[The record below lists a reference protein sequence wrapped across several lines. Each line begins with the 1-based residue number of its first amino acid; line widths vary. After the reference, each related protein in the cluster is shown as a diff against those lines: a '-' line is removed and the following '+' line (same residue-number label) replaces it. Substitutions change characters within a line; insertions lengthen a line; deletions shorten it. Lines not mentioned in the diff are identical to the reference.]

1 MTKRIQAKS
10 KICRRLGVNLWGRA
24 KNPLARRDYGPGEHG
39 QKRRKLSDYANQLA
53 AKQKLKRY
61 YANMSER
68 QFRRAYEEAAR
79 QRGDTAENLIALL
92 ERRLDTVV
100 YRGQLRAHPLR
111 CPAADQSRPCAG
123 QRQAREHPEL
133 PGARGRH
140 DRDRR
145 ALAQPPDGAG
155 DDRPSGARRAGVHRR
170 RAQDLPRSSSP
181 ARPRCRTCPTRCR
194 WTRSWSSSTTRAE
207 QRLSFPWQTAPVS
220 LRRRLHV
227 GSRVGR
233 RSR

>member
-24 KNPLARRDYGPGEHG
+24 KNPLARRDYGPGQHG

-53 AKQKLKRY
+53 AKQKLRRY

-100 YRGQLRAHPLR
+100 YRGNFAPTPFGARQLINHGHVLVNGKRVNIPSYRVREGDTIEIAER
-111 CPAADQSRPCAG
+111 SRNH
-123 QRQAREHPEL
+123 QMVLETTSHPERDVPEYIAGEPKAFRL
-133 PGARGRH
+133 QFART
-140 DRDRR
+140 
-145 ALAQPPDGAG
+145 PKM
-155 DDRPSGARRAGVHRR
+155 
-170 RAQDLPRSSSP
+170 QDVPY
-181 ARPRCRTCPTRCR
+181 
-194 WTRSWSSSTTRAE
+194 
-207 QRLSFPWQTAPVS
+207 PVQMDPK
-220 LRRRLHV
+220 LV
-227 GSRVGR
+227 IEYYSR
-233 RSR
+233 